1 MNLNK
6 NDFINT
12 VIKSQEE
19 QYQNLI
25 LKNQESEKEIELL
38 KQELVNISTNID
50 KLTLLVP
57 ELKKNNIEL
66 QKKKDSLVL
75 NKKSDSKEYLE
86 TLLQIRDLQE
96 NIKQL
101 NLNITRE
108 KQDFIKTQQ
117 NKILLLQKNNNNLN
131 LQKEELEQKNL
142 TEIHQIEIETTKYLK
157 KNSELDLDIYMLTK
171 NYKDTYLDRFQ
182 NRNNNLVYIVNFK
195 KMNLWIKTQKAK
207 LVANQEK
214 IMLDIKNYIIESE
227 TIYENKMLETNQKL
241 GELHQ
246 QINTN
251 NTSEI
256 QQAIYKVNQEVELC
270 EKTIRKHKKKLEFK
284 KQLLQQEFNSF
295 DLTCQQKKDNLL
307 SKTTNN
313 TDYGYQIKEIIID
326 KTKLKAKINYNDWLI
341 NNLNQQ
347 NQLVIDN
354 IDSTI
359 LENDLLLAEY
369 QDSTYTNQE
378 LTNELSNLQKELD
391 FCHTNKIY
399 LKKLQKKDIQSY
411 NHKLNTLTEE
421 IENNQKNI
429 ILTNQEL
436 KNNKLELTYLTNKI
450 NFISKEN
457 KSNLTKQK
465 NLLQEKII
473 KELLLVQNL

>member
-25 LKNQESEKEIELL
+25 LKNQENEKEIELL

-57 ELKKNNIEL
+57 ELKKNNIEQ

-86 TLLQIRDLQE
+86 TLLQIGSLQE
-96 NIKQL
+96 NIRKL
-101 NLNITRE
+101 ELDITQDT
-108 KQDFIKTQQ
+108 QDFINTLK
-117 NKILLLQKNNNNLN
+117 NKILLLQEENNSLN
-131 LQKEELEQKNL
+131 LQKEEEDKDNL
-142 TEIHQIEIETTKYLK
+142 NNIHLLEIENTKYLK
-157 KNSELDLDIYMLTK
+157 KSSELDLNIYMLTK

-182 NRNNNLVYIVNFK
+182 TRNNNLEYIVSFK
-195 KMNLWIKTQKAK
+195 KLNLWIKKEKEK

-214 IMLDIKNYIIESE
+214 LMLDIKNYIIESE
-227 TIYENKMLETNQKL
+227 SIYESKMLETNQKL
-241 GELHQ
+241 GNLHQ

-251 NTSEI
+251 NTLEI
-256 QQAIYKVNQEVELC
+256 QRAIKDVNQEVELC

-295 DLTCQQKKDNLL
+295 DLNCQQKKNNLL
-307 SKTTNN
+307 SKTNN
-313 TDYGYQIKEIIID
+313 NIDYGYQIKEIITD
-326 KTKLKAKINYNDWLI
+326 KKKIKAKINYNILLI
-341 NNLNQQ
+341 KNLNQQ
-347 NQLVIDN
+347 HQLVIDN

-359 LENDLLLAEY
+359 LENELLIAEY

-378 LTNELSNLQKELD
+378 LTNELFNLQKELEV
-391 FCHTNKIY
+391 CHTNKTY
-399 LKKLQKKDIQSY
+399 LEKCQKTDIQSY
-411 NHKLNTLTEE
+411 TYQLDTLTDE

-436 KNNKLELTYLTNKI
+436 ENNKLELAYLTNKI
-450 NFISKEN
+450 DFLTKEN
-457 KSNLTKQK
+457 KSKLTKQK
-465 NLLQEKII
+465 NMLQEKII

>member
-25 LKNQESEKEIELL
+25 LNKQESEKEIELL

-57 ELKKNNIEL
+57 ELQDNDIKLKK
-66 QKKKDSLVL
+66 QKDSLVL
-75 NKKSDSKEYLE
+75 NKKSDNKEYLE
-86 TLLQIRDLQE
+86 VLLQIRDLQE

-101 NLNITRE
+101 NLNITQDT
-108 KQDFIKTQQ
+108 QDFIKTLQ
-117 NKILLLQKNNNNLN
+117 NKILLLHEKNKSLN
-131 LQKEELEQKNL
+131 LQKEKLEQNNL
-142 TEIHQIEIETTKYLK
+142 NEIHRIEIENTKYLK
-157 KNSELDLDIYMLTK
+157 KNSELDLNIYMLTK

-182 NRNNNLVYIVNFK
+182 TRNNNLEYIVSFK
-195 KMNLWIKTQKAK
+195 KLNLWMKKEKAK

-214 IMLDIKNYIIESE
+214 IMLDIKNYIIESDE
-227 TIYENKMLETNQKL
+227 IYENKMLETNQKL

-256 QQAIYKVNQEVELC
+256 QQTILKVNQEVELC
-270 EKTIRKHKKKLEFK
+270 EKTIQRTKKKLEFK
-284 KQLLQQEFNSF
+284 KQLLQQEFNS
-295 DLTCQQKKDNLL
+295 LNLIYQQKKNNLL
-307 SKTTNN
+307 SKTSNN
-313 TDYGYQIKEIIID
+313 IDYGYQIKEIITNKKKI
-326 KTKLKAKINYNDWLI
+326 KAKINYNIWLI

-347 NQLVIDN
+347 YQIVIDN

-359 LENDLLLAEY
+359 LENELLIAEY

-378 LTNELSNLQKELD
+378 LTNELSNIQKELEI
-391 FCHTNKIY
+391 FHTNKTY
-399 LKKLQKKDIQSY
+399 LEKCQKTDINSY
-411 NHKLNTLTEE
+411 TYHLNTLTEE
-421 IENNQKNI
+421 IENSKKNI

-436 KNNKLELTYLTNKI
+436 ENNKLELVYLTNKI
-450 NFISKEN
+450 DFLTKEN
-457 KSNLTKQK
+457 KSKLTKQK
-465 NLLQEKII
+465 NILHEKII

>member
-50 KLTLLVP
+50 KLTFLVP

-66 QKKKDSLVL
+66 QKQKDSLVL

-171 NYKDTYLDRFQ
+171 NYKDTYLDRF
-182 NRNNNLVYIVNFK
+182 NKYPY
-195 KMNLWIKTQKAK
+195 
-207 LVANQEK
+207 
-214 IMLDIKNYIIESE
+214 DI
-227 TIYENKMLETNQKL
+227 
-241 GELHQ
+241 
-246 QINTN
+246 
-251 NTSEI
+251 
-256 QQAIYKVNQEVELC
+256 
-270 EKTIRKHKKKLEFK
+270 
-284 KQLLQQEFNSF
+284 
-295 DLTCQQKKDNLL
+295 
-307 SKTTNN
+307 
-313 TDYGYQIKEIIID
+313 
-326 KTKLKAKINYNDWLI
+326 
-341 NNLNQQ
+341 
-347 NQLVIDN
+347 
-354 IDSTI
+354 
-359 LENDLLLAEY
+359 
-369 QDSTYTNQE
+369 
-378 LTNELSNLQKELD
+378 
-391 FCHTNKIY
+391 
-399 LKKLQKKDIQSY
+399 
-411 NHKLNTLTEE
+411 
-421 IENNQKNI
+421 
-429 ILTNQEL
+429 
-436 KNNKLELTYLTNKI
+436 
-450 NFISKEN
+450 IS
-457 KSNLTKQK
+457 
-465 NLLQEKII
+465 
-473 KELLLVQNL
+473 

>member
-19 QYQNLI
+19 QYKNLI
-25 LKNQESEKEIELL
+25 LNNQESEKEIELL

-57 ELKKNNIEL
+57 ELKKNNIKL
-66 QKKKDSLVL
+66 QQQRKNFILY
-75 NKKSDSKEYLE
+75 KKSDNKEYLE
-86 TLLQIRDLQE
+86 VLLQIGGLHE
-96 NIKQL
+96 NIRKL
-101 NLNITRE
+101 ELDITHDT
-108 KQDFIKTQQ
+108 QDFINTLQ
-117 NKILLLQKNNNNLN
+117 NKILLLQEENNSLN
-131 LQKEELEQKNL
+131 LQKEEEDKDNL
-142 TEIHQIEIETTKYLK
+142 NNIHLLEIENTKYLK
-157 KNSELDLDIYMLTK
+157 KSSELDLNIYMLTK

-182 NRNNNLVYIVNFK
+182 TRNNNLEYIVSFK
-195 KMNLWIKTQKAK
+195 KLNLWIKKEKEK
-207 LVANQEK
+207 LIANQEK

-227 TIYENKMLETNQKL
+227 SIYESKMLETNQKL
-241 GELHQ
+241 GNLHQ

-251 NTSEI
+251 NTLEI
-256 QQAIYKVNQEVELC
+256 QRAIKDVNQEVELC

-295 DLTCQQKKDNLL
+295 YLTYQQKKNNLL
-307 SKTTNN
+307 SKTSNN
-313 TDYGYQIKEIIID
+313 IDYGYQIKEIITNKKKI
-326 KTKLKAKINYNDWLI
+326 KAKINYNILLI

-347 NQLVIDN
+347 YQIVIDN

-359 LENDLLLAEY
+359 LENDLLIAEY

-378 LTNELSNLQKELD
+378 LTNELSNLQKELEV
-391 FCHTNKIY
+391 FYTNKTY
-399 LKKLQKKDIQSY
+399 LEKCQKTDINSY
-411 NHKLNTLTEE
+411 TYHLNTLTKE
-421 IENNQKNI
+421 IETSKKNI

-436 KNNKLELTYLTNKI
+436 ENNKLELVYLTNKI
-450 NFISKEN
+450 DFLTKEN
-457 KSNLTKQK
+457 KSKLTKQK
-465 NLLQEKII
+465 NFLHEKII